1 MVAVEELEKLFEGD
15 PWKTVDTLNY
25 RLTFPRNHILSFKK
39 ILFEHGIY
47 LQTFVD
53 YVVEAG
59 LRGDQRVLDLI
70 EEARKRKFK
79 EIAATDNLKQTLM
92 KHEKLTKEKTTSEL
106 LYEIIN
112 QRREKNNSNM
122 ISVPT
127 GEPSD
132 VS

>member
-1 MVAVEELEKLFEGD
+1 MEELEKLFEGD

-39 ILFEHGIY
+39 ILFENGIY

-53 YVVEAG
+53 YVIEAG

-70 EEARKRKFK
+70 EEAKKRKFK

-122 ISVPT
+122 ISMPT